1 MRCEAQQADDRAR
14 RPRETSSTVCTPQLR
29 GRLCLSI
36 PIQTALQLH
45 AATAHTDV
53 ERPLLS
59 ARCWHGLAMTGA
71 NGKLIAAAY
80 IERSDLVLDKL
91 ADVLR

>member
-1 MRCEAQQADDRAR
+1 
-14 RPRETSSTVCTPQLR
+14 
-29 GRLCLSI
+29 
-36 PIQTALQLH
+36 
-45 AATAHTDV
+45 
-53 ERPLLS
+53 
-59 ARCWHGLAMTGA
+59 MTGA